1 MRCSKQLQIAEAVR
15 AIAARKKE
23 NMRWRL
29 RSRRLSRLRKKRSL
43 QLRMVTENG
52 SQKTNCTQQEN
63 KVQVVAEEDAR
74 RIADQSEARKE
85 KSPRTEAAW
94 STLRRGSRT
103 VRVVRCDTNFLVA
116 SLLGRGCCGVV
127 RFIMLSRTKGR
138 ELVIGEKRPRRA
150 KATTSKDLFLF
161 HWRTREPHYTPRS

>member
-1 MRCSKQLQIAEAVR
+1 MKCSKQLQIAEAVR

-29 RSRRLSRLRKKRSL
+29 RSRRLSGLRKKRSL

-85 KSPRTEAAW
+85 KARA
-94 STLRRGSRT
+94 RKQRGA
-103 VRVVRCDTNFLVA
+103 L
-116 SLLGRGCCGVV
+116 CGE
-127 RFIMLSRTKGR
+127 GR
-138 ELVIGEKRPRRA
+138 E
-150 KATTSKDLFLF
+150 
-161 HWRTREPHYTPRS
+161 